1 MVNQTGAVFAQ
12 AEKMEFKHEFSP
24 PQLCELPKPKKYQP
38 PIPPLGAAPS
48 STTEPGGKDPFT
60 TEKLENFEGNIAL
73 DATLDSQSLHKEPP
87 HITLGYI
94 KGAMVAL
101 LNSFG
106 SNRDQQEATH

>member
-60 TEKLENFEGNIAL
+60 TEKPKHFEGNFAL
-73 DATLDSQSLHKEPP
+73 DATLDDQSLHKESH
-87 HITLGYI
+87 HIIIGFM
-94 KGAMVAL
+94 KCKMVAL
-101 LNSFG
+101 INSSG
-106 SNRDQQEATH
+106 SNGDQ